1 MPKRIRILPDLILRH
16 RQLLMNCVI
25 VVVCLMFRLS
35 KEEGLELIANERR
48 IELAAEGFRSDD
60 MYRYSD
66 EYWNKH
72 INNVEIAAPDGDNI
86 ITMSWNPR
94 MHLRPIPQTAIDL
107 NPLLADDQNPGY

>member
-25 VVVCLMFRLS
+25 VVVCLMFRP
-35 KEEGLELIANERR
+35 A
-48 IELAAEGFRSDD
+48 
-60 MYRYSD
+60 
-66 EYWNKH
+66 WNKH